1 MFRRGNALV
10 VALVNLAG
18 NRSRVSV
25 IGHTRSFWDKTL
37 LLRLNRS
44 PNATRFSRFN
54 REPSPRGPDAARV
67 GVPQPRWGPGFSQIY
82 PLFCKFGKV

>member
-1 MFRRGNALV
+1 MFLRGNALV

-18 NRSRVSV
+18 SRSRVSL
-25 IGHTRSFWDKTL
+25 IGHTRAFWDEAL

-44 PNATRFSRFN
+44 PNATRFARFN

-67 GVPQPRWGPGFSQIY
+67 GLPQPRSGPNFPRIN
-82 PLFCKFGKV
+82 